1 MLYKYLIYTINN
13 DIYKITV
20 KCYQNFQFSKVIRC
34 LPVKTDGYRS
44 VNSDYRSINNGYRF
58 FEFELSFRAVSSG
71 FRRFTAGLPIP
82 LVGENRFT
90 VGKVNPVCM
99 WERGPFIM
107 SAKWG
112 WGCRKKV
119 TWGKSRTWVAICA
132 RRPPCHPH
140 CFCCFCLRGGTSCL
154 LFVIMWFSGCLYRYL
169 NRVTIKVFYLCWASC
184 GTIRVV
190 GARTID

>member
-1 MLYKYLIYTINN
+1 MLYKYLIYTISN

-44 VNSDYRSINNGYRF
+44 VNIDYRSVNNGYRF

-90 VGKVNPVCM
+90 VGKVNPGVGSMFTCQN
-99 WERGPFIM
+99 ENRPLNSVRRENNKIIVNNAGPI
-107 SAKWG
+107 
-112 WGCRKKV
+112 
-119 TWGKSRTWVAICA
+119 
-132 RRPPCHPH
+132 
-140 CFCCFCLRGGTSCL
+140 
-154 LFVIMWFSGCLYRYL
+154 
-169 NRVTIKVFYLCWASC
+169 
-184 GTIRVV
+184 
-190 GARTID
+190 